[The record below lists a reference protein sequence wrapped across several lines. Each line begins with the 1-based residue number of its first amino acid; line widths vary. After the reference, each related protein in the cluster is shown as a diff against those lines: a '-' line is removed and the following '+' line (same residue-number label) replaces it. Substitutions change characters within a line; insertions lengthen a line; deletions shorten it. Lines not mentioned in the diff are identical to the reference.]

1 MKESGTPKLMPQHR
15 RPVLRRTSAGW
26 RVLREWALICA
37 AGFVLSGVRVAG
49 HMTPLAACLAVAI
62 PLGFRSIFAALGA
75 VGGYLLFGEGGTAAE
90 LTAMTVLMLAS
101 AAVFQGTELPARRWF
116 FPLISGVVAGVLGAV
131 FFFSAPGG
139 DALLTLLFKV
149 CLSACGTA
157 GLRGAAQKSR
167 GGRVFLTAAL
177 TTGLSGI
184 PTPVDLGLL
193 AAAALCVRLP
203 EMGTVLAC
211 GLALELSG
219 EYGGCA
225 AAALLLPVL
234 LCRMLR
240 LRRPV
245 RRAPVCFCVT
255 FGMLL
260 LCGAGTAERLLGAAI
275 GCMTGVLLTRIP
287 FARLAADPQ
296 ETAAASLNEAA
307 EILEALHAQVEHGQ
321 PPRAAQSEADSVY
334 DGAAERVCRCCA
346 RFHRCWEH
354 CAEWTYHALT
364 GAGNRIMER
373 GIAQAEDFPPEF
385 RENCCHF
392 DGFLTA
398 VNQELEGMLYRRRYR
413 IQLAE
418 ARQTVADEFSCIA
431 GFLRDMQELP
441 QNAAGAYRPVTGIST
456 ARKPGN
462 LANGDRGACFF
473 GPRTEYYIL
482 LCDGMGSGREAAAL
496 SSETVHFLKKLLFAG
511 MDAENALRVLNGAFL
526 LRGDGCFATVDLL
539 RIDLSCG
546 DALLL
551 KWGGAPAYLRKNEK
565 EVKKMGAA
573 ALPPGVGGDH
583 APEQY
588 RLSLRDGEML
598 ILLSDGAGGEET
610 EELIAG
616 YTGESPRELAALL
629 IAGAEAMD
637 DMTAVAVSLRPQSS

>member
-1 MKESGTPKLMPQHR
+1 MKESGTPKLMPGHR
-15 RPVLRRTSAGW
+15 RLMLRSRAAGW

-37 AGFVLSGVRVAG
+37 AGFVLSGAQVAG
-49 HMTPLAACLAVAI
+49 RMTPLAACLAAAV
-62 PLGFRSIFAALGA
+62 PLGFRSVFAAVGA
-75 VGGYLLFGEGGTAAE
+75 IGGYLLFAEGGTAAE

-101 AAVFQGTELPARRWF
+101 AAVFQGTELPARGWF
-116 FPLISGVVAGVLGAV
+116 FPLISAVVAGVLGAV

-139 DALLTLLFKV
+139 EALLTLLLKL

-157 GLRGAAQKSR
+157 GLRSAVQKSR
-167 GGRVFLTAAL
+167 SGRAFFIAAL
-177 TTGLSGI
+177 TAGLSGF
-184 PTPVDLGLL
+184 PVPVDLGLL
-193 AAAALCVRLP
+193 AAAALGARLP
-203 EMGTVLAC
+203 ELGTVLAC

-219 EYGGCA
+219 NYDGCA

-234 LCRMLR
+234 LCRMFR
-240 LRRPV
+240 LRRPA
-245 RRAPVCFCVT
+245 RRAPVCFCIT
-255 FGMLL
+255 FGVLL
-260 LCGAGTAERLLGAAI
+260 LCGAGTAGRLLGVGI
-275 GCMTGVLLTRIP
+275 GCMAGVLLTKVP
-287 FARLAADPQ
+287 LARLAADPQ
-296 ETAAASLNEAA
+296 ERAADSLNEAA
-307 EILEALHAQVEHGQ
+307 EVLEALHAQVERGR

-354 CAEWTYHALT
+354 CAERTYHALT
-364 GAGNRIMER
+364 SAGNRIMER
-373 GIAQAEDFPPEF
+373 GLAQAEDFPAEF

-413 IQLAE
+413 IQMAE

-431 GFLRDMQELP
+431 GFLRDMQALP
-441 QNAAGAYRPVTGIST
+441 ENVSGAYRPVTGIST

-473 GPRTEYYIL
+473 GLRTDYYIL

-496 SSETVHFLKKLLFAG
+496 SSETVHFLKKLLYAG
-511 MDAENALRVLNGAFL
+511 MDAESALRVLNGAFL

-539 RIDLSCG
+539 RIDLSRG
-546 DALLL
+546 EVLLL
-551 KWGGAPAYLRKNEK
+551 KWGGAPAYLRENERS
-565 EVKKMGAA
+565 VKKMGAA
-573 ALPPGVGGDH
+573 ALPPGVGGDY

-588 RLSLRDGEML
+588 RLSLKDGEML
-598 ILLSDGAGGEET
+598 ILLSDGAGGENT